1 MRSKVKL
8 KLLSNI
14 VNESI
19 MRHNKFTKENAIKNS
34 RRNPIKNEVGF
45 QVQAKGSHTK
55 KELEG
60 SKERGFEI
68 QTISNCKSCH
78 SSNI

>member
-19 MRHNKFTKENAIKNS
+19 MRHNKFTKENAIKKLKAE
-34 RRNPIKNEVGF
+34 PD
-45 QVQAKGSHTK
+45 K
-55 KELEG
+55 K
-60 SKERGFEI
+60 
-68 QTISNCKSCH
+68 
-78 SSNI
+78 